1 MGWTGHYTN
10 RPSEEVV
17 REELSYGGYNTIVA
31 NRGAKYWVLERDGL
45 RFAVTVIVKRR
56 PGEVMTKIISEDMG
70 SYDYGFPLA
79 FLDLLGEPLNDYSA
93 RWREGVRKYHADK
106 KAKPT
111 LKKGDTVLLAEPI
124 EFSDGRKRD
133 RLTYLGGYRFRD
145 EYGQQVRLS
154 KNWRTRYAWTIAEPA
169 LVV

>member
-17 REELSYGGYNTIVA
+17 REELTYNGYCSVVA

-56 PGEVMTKIISEDMG
+56 AGEVMTKVISEDMG

-111 LKKGDTVLLAEPI
+111 LRKGDVVVLAEPI

-133 RLTYLGGYRFRD
+133 RPTYLGGYRFRD
-145 EYGQQVRLS
+145 ENGRQVSLH
-154 KNWRTRYAWTIAEPA
+154 KTWRTRYAWTIEPSVA
-169 LVV
+169 LV